1 MLPLKQLGRS
11 YWGLHIPPPP
21 GQWMFSSG
29 METWIPARWS
39 LQASLKMLWLLLGP
53 WGSQLSSLEFPH
65 WVLPPNVWK
74 REKGK
79 VAKLEEGS
87 SSPCWSP
94 ISSWVSSP
102 HHVEE
107 NVSQCWAGQSL
118 VLADETRWAAGNT
131 EVVKESE
138 GIWVRQAESLWARC
152 KEPLPVLW
160 VWSGRGRQRLVLAS
174 CSLRLSLKPMAPA
187 QQHLADGC
195 PSTFLP
201 VFRDLRHEL

>member
-1 MLPLKQLGRS
+1 MITEAAGTAMLPLKQLGRS
-11 YWGLHIPPPP
+11 SWGLHIPPPP
-21 GQWMFSSG
+21 GQWMFSRG

-79 VAKLEEGS
+79 VTKSEEGS

-94 ISSWVSSP
+94 ISSWVSSH

-107 NVSQCWAGQSL
+107 NSARLGRTWCSLVRHAGQL
-118 VLADETRWAAGNT
+118 ETQRWWRSRRG
-131 EVVKESE
+131 
-138 GIWVRQAESLWARC
+138 
-152 KEPLPVLW
+152 
-160 VWSGRGRQRLVLAS
+160 SGWGRQSHYGLGEKSHCLCCGSGVEGVDGGWCWPPAL
-174 CSLRLSLKPMAPA
+174 CGSLSSPWLPLS
-187 QQHLADGC
+187 
-195 PSTFLP
+195 SI
-201 VFRDLRHEL
+201 